1 MAPTELWTRSSQ
13 RSIPIWLPIAAAALL
28 LARLLAP
35 APAASEEET
44 LVKWTDLRIADLGM
58 AKATHKLILYD
69 FSAAWCGPCH
79 LLDRV
84 AFQDVE
90 IARRINARFVAVR
103 VIDRMQ
109 EDGANSKEVEALQRR
124 YAVSAFPTLVIVD
137 GDQRQRGRME
147 GFRDKK
153 SVDDLLTSSL
163 LPPAAQPGGGLPAR

>member
-1 MAPTELWTRSSQ
+1 MARTELWTRSSQ
-13 RSIPIWLPIAAAALL
+13 RSLPIWLPIAAAALL
-28 LARLLAP
+28 LGRLLVQ
-35 APAASEEET
+35 APAAAEEET
-44 LVKWTDLRIADLGM
+44 LVSWSRLEFAGGV
-58 AKATHKLILYD
+58 AKTQHKLILYD

-79 LLDRV
+79 QLDRV
-84 AFQDVE
+84 AFQDVD

-124 YAVSAFPTLVIVD
+124 YAVSAFPTLVVVD
-137 GDQRQRGRME
+137 GEQHERGKMV

-163 LPPAAQPGGGLPAR
+163 IPPAAQPGGGSTAQ